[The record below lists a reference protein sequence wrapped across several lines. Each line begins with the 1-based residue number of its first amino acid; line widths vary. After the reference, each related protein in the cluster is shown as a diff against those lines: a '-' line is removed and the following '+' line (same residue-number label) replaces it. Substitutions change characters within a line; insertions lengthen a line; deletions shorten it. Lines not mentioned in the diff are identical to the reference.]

1 MKNLF
6 SFQKY
11 EQQMEFCFMI
21 ILRFVYCSVQAY
33 KKVMSTQKLN
43 SSYFFNLL
51 WQLCSEYKFW
61 VY

>member
-33 KKVMSTQKLN
+33 KKGMSTKN
-43 SSYFFNLL
+43 STRHIFF
-51 WQLCSEYKFW
+51 
-61 VY
+61 